1 MPDMATATGDGL
13 QLNANAENP
22 GTAAGNEKSKRIQNR
37 RENAF
42 VDRVGDA
49 LSVPKGARREY
60 LKPLADA
67 MAAEIKQNGG
77 VSETTASEVFNAA
90 YDRGIVVM
98 DEYYN
103 QYKDLKDE
111 LRGNALTLD
120 SESRSSREYKDM
132 RTQYFGDLKLTNEGG
147 TPIDVKYAELAE
159 RYPELFDAELSAPLD
174 QLERIGEVARSI
186 RKTGV
191 ELDAYYGDDAADFKA
206 YARNG
211 FDDAV
216 EQLTRDVKGV
226 QRYEADQ
233 AAQRQ
238 AREQKTSV
246 PAPVSTDALKAAY
259 ETAKRLRRQADKIT
273 ANELL
278 TEQDSRT
285 VDKLLRGDIDPED
298 VKGENRGGIL
308 RVYDAKKAVQDS
320 LAPVKEY
327 NAQRRAGL
335 ASEAA
340 QDIAKSDA

>member
-1 MPDMATATGDGL
+1 
-13 QLNANAENP
+13 
-22 GTAAGNEKSKRIQNR
+22 
-37 RENAF
+37 
-42 VDRVGDA
+42 
-49 LSVPKGARREY
+49 
-60 LKPLADA
+60 
-67 MAAEIKQNGG
+67 
-77 VSETTASEVFNAA
+77 
-90 YDRGIVVM
+90 
-98 DEYYN
+98 
-103 QYKDLKDE
+103 
-111 LRGNALTLD
+111 
-120 SESRSSREYKDM
+120 M

-259 ETAKRLRRQADKIT
+259 ETASLTLCSVSRSMYCFVMPQSRPIRSRLLISTTSTFPARTASIT
-273 ANELL
+273 
-278 TEQDSRT
+278 SC
-285 VDKLLRGDIDPED
+285 
-298 VKGENRGGIL
+298 
-308 RVYDAKKAVQDS
+308 
-320 LAPVKEY
+320 
-327 NAQRRAGL
+327 RAGR
-335 ASEAA
+335 SRVIPEPCSAA
-340 QDIAKSDA
+340 APTMVYPACSA

>member
-1 MPDMATATGDGL
+1 M
-13 QLNANAENP
+13 
-22 GTAAGNEKSKRIQNR
+22 
-37 RENAF
+37 
-42 VDRVGDA
+42 
-49 LSVPKGARREY
+49 
-60 LKPLADA
+60 
-67 MAAEIKQNGG
+67 
-77 VSETTASEVFNAA
+77 FNAA
-90 YDRGIVVM
+90 YDRGIMVM

-103 QYKDLKDE
+103 QYKELKDE

-211 FDDAV
+211 S
-216 EQLTRDVKGV
+216 
-226 QRYEADQ
+226 DQ

-238 AREQKTSV
+238 TREQKTSV

-308 RVYDAKKAVQDS
+308 RVSSRRCRTSARTKA
-320 LAPVKEY
+320 
-327 NAQRRAGL
+327 
-335 ASEAA
+335 
-340 QDIAKSDA
+340 